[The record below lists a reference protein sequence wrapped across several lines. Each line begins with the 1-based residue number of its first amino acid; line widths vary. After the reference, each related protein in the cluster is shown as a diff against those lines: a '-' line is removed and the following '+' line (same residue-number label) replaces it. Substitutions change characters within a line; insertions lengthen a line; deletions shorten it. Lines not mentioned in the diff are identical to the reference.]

1 MVRQCRA
8 REAAVLNALI
18 LAALAATVIVLIAGV
33 IAMLRGGEFNRK
45 YGNKL
50 MRARVAMQ
58 ALVIALLFVLYLI
71 NRG

>member
-1 MVRQCRA
+1 M
-8 REAAVLNALI
+8 LNTLI
-18 LAALAATVIVLIAGV
+18 IAALAATVIVLIAGV

-71 NRG
+71 HRG

>member
-1 MVRQCRA
+1 M
-8 REAAVLNALI
+8 LNALI
-18 LAALAATVIVLIAGV
+18 IAALAATVIVLIAGV

>member
-1 MVRQCRA
+1 MLDTLV
-8 REAAVLNALI
+8 I
-18 LAALAATVIVLIAGV
+18 AALVVTLIVLIAGV

-58 ALVIALLFVLYLI
+58 ALALVLLFVLYLI

>member
-1 MVRQCRA
+1 M
-8 REAAVLNALI
+8 LNALI
-18 LAALAATVIVLIAGV
+18 IAALAATAIVLIAGV

-50 MRARVAMQ
+50 MRARVTVQ
-58 ALVIALLFVLYLI
+58 ALAIALLFVLYLI

>member
-1 MVRQCRA
+1 M
-8 REAAVLNALI
+8 LNALVI
-18 LAALAATVIVLIAGV
+18 AALAATVIVLIAGV

-50 MRARVAMQ
+50 MRARVAVQ
-58 ALVIALLFVLYLI
+58 ALAIALLFVLYLI

>member
-1 MVRQCRA
+1 M
-8 REAAVLNALI
+8 LNALI
-18 LAALAATVIVLIAGV
+18 IAALAATVIVLIAGV

-50 MRARVAMQ
+50 MRARVAVQ
-58 ALVIALLFVLYLI
+58 VLAIALLFVLYLI

>member
-1 MVRQCRA
+1 M
-8 REAAVLNALI
+8 LNALVF
-18 LAALAATVIVLIAGV
+18 AALAATVIVLIAGV

-50 MRARVAMQ
+50 MRARVGAQ
-58 ALVIALLFVLYLI
+58 AFVIALLFALYLI

>member
-1 MVRQCRA
+1 M
-8 REAAVLNALI
+8 LNALVF
-18 LAALAATVIVLIAGV
+18 AALAATVIVLVAGV

>member
-1 MVRQCRA
+1 M
-8 REAAVLNALI
+8 LNALI
-18 LAALAATVIVLIAGV
+18 IAALAATVIVLIAGV

-50 MRARVAMQ
+50 MRARVAVQ
-58 ALVIALLFVLYLI
+58 ALAIALMFVLYLI

>member
-1 MVRQCRA
+1 MLDTLV
-8 REAAVLNALI
+8 I
-18 LAALAATVIVLIAGV
+18 AALVVTLIVLIAGV

-50 MRARVAMQ
+50 MRARIAMQ
-58 ALVIALLFVLYLI
+58 ALALVLLFALYLI

>member
-1 MVRQCRA
+1 M
-8 REAAVLNALI
+8 LNALVI
-18 LAALAATVIVLIAGV
+18 AALAATAIVLIAGV

-50 MRARVAMQ
+50 MRARVAAQ
-58 ALVIALLFVLYLI
+58 ALAIALLFVLYLI

>member
-1 MVRQCRA
+1 M
-8 REAAVLNALI
+8 LNALI
-18 LAALAATVIVLIAGV
+18 VAALAATVIVLIAGV

-50 MRARVAMQ
+50 MRARVAVQ
-58 ALVIALLFVLYLI
+58 ALAIALLFVLYLI

>member
-1 MVRQCRA
+1 M
-8 REAAVLNALI
+8 LNALI
-18 LAALAATVIVLIAGV
+18 IAALPATAIVLIAGV

-50 MRARVAMQ
+50 MRARVAVQ
-58 ALVIALLFVLYLI
+58 ALAIALLFVLYLI

>member
-1 MVRQCRA
+1 M
-8 REAAVLNALI
+8 LNALI
-18 LAALAATVIVLIAGV
+18 IAALAATAIVLIAGV

-50 MRARVAMQ
+50 MRARVAVQ
-58 ALVIALLFVLYLI
+58 ALAIALLFVLYLI

>member
-1 MVRQCRA
+1 MKSLLFALIVA
-8 REAAVLNALI
+8 ALIAVLAVL
-18 LAALAATVIVLIAGV
+18 TVGIV
-33 IAMLRGGEFNRK
+33 AMLRGGEFNRR

-58 ALVIALLFVLYLI
+58 ALAIALVFALYLL